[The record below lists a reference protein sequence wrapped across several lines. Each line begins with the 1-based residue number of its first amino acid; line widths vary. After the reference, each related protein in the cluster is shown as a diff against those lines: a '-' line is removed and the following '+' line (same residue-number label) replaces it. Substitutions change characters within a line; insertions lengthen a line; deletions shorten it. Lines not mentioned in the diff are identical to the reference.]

1 MIDIVEVLQHWHA
14 GRKKAVVASSL
25 GVDRGTVGK
34 YVAPAVAAGLAPG
47 GPPLTRAEWA
57 ELAKGWFPELI
68 DPRHRSATWP
78 VIHAHHDRIEEMLET
93 NTATTVHQRLR
104 DEHGLAVGVSSFR
117 RYLWLEFPEAATAD
131 KVTVLRP
138 EVEPGSEAQIDY
150 GYLGQWRDPVADRVR
165 RVWAFVIVLAFS
177 RHMFVR
183 PVLRMDQ
190 RSWTAAHVAALHI
203 LGCPARLV
211 PDNLGSQH

>member
-1 MIDIVEVLQHWHA
+1 MTRRTFEVTDIVEVLQHWHA

-25 GVDRGTVGK
+25 GVDRGTVSK

-68 DPRHRSATWP
+68 DPRHRSVTWP
-78 VIHAHHDRIEEMLET
+78 VIHAFHDRIAEMLET

-117 RYLWLEFPEAATAD
+117 RYVWLEFPEAATAD

-138 EVEPGSEAQIDY
+138 RGETVKVNGVATPVSE
-150 GYLGQWRDPVADRVR
+150 GRGRLG
-165 RVWAFVIVLAFS
+165 L
-177 RHMFVR
+177 
-183 PVLRMDQ
+183 
-190 RSWTAAHVAALHI
+190 
-203 LGCPARLV
+203 
-211 PDNLGSQH
+211 